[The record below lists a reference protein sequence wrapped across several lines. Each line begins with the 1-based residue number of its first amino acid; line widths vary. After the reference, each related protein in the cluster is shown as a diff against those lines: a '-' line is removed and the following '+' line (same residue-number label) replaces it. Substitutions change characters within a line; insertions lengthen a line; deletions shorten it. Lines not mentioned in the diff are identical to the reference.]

1 MKAITGLSNFA
12 QKYFALLIVI
22 FVVVAYFVPQY
33 FAWFGAYLTLLLGIV
48 MFGMGLTLKLTD
60 FKLVFVK
67 PVPVLAGVAAQ
78 YLVMPFAAFGL
89 AYLFQ
94 LPPELAAGLVLLGCV
109 PGGTA
114 SNVMTYIAKGDVP
127 LSICMTSISTVL
139 APIMTPLLLLL
150 LAGQW
155 MPVDPFAM
163 FKSIFQVIIIPI
175 ALGLIVKRL
184 FPKAVEKSLAA
195 LPLVSITAILIIGA
209 AVVAANAGNIA
220 VVTFPLVAS
229 IMLHNFIGLGLGYS
243 VAKLL
248 KLDARKKRAFSLEV
262 GMQNSALSV
271 QLATVHLNP
280 LAAIPGVGGA
290 IWHQISGPLIAS
302 YWSRKKVADIQEEEI
317 NAEPVKVG

>member
-243 VAKLL
+243 IGKLL
-248 KLDARKKRAFSLEV
+248 KLDTRKKRAVALEV

-302 YWSRKKVADIQEEEI
+302 YWSRKKVADIQEDI
-317 NAEPVKVG
+317 IAEPEKVG